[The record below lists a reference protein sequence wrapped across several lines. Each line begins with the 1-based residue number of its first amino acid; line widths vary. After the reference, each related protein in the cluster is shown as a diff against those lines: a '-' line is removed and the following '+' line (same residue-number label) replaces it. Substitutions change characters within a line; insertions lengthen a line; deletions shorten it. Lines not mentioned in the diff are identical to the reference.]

1 MNARDRNN
9 RCVNCGGTVPGRV
22 AVERDQDYRQYYCPD
37 CDDTVMEQ
45 AIAFDGRAANLPDYV
60 NVPQH
65 PAEGR
70 FRLPQGGNW
79 VRAAATWTDFG
90 IVYTIH
96 GRLVSGSE
104 NLHRIVVNIERRVDE
119 SD

>member
-1 MNARDRNN
+1 MNARDKNQ

-22 AVERDQDYRQYYCPD
+22 AVEREQDYRRYYCPD
-37 CDDTVMEQ
+37 CNDTVMEQ
-45 AIAFDGRAANLPDYV
+45 AVAHDGSAASLPHHV

-70 FRLPQGGNW
+70 LRLPSGGDW
-79 VRAAATWTDFG
+79 AQATATWTDFG
-90 IVYTIH
+90 IVFTIH

-104 NLHRIVVNIERRVDE
+104 NLHRIAVNIERQVNE